1 MKFTYKTKKLTI
13 KWEQDHIAPVTYIK
27 NDNTNYH
34 SSITQNVIKVL
45 RDDIESKIQK
55 QKTQTE
61 EKLVYQKYS

>member
-13 KWEQDHIAPVTYIK
+13 KWEQGHIAPVTNIK